1 MHTIRDIAPWCQ
13 QIEKEILDFMKE
25 KGSIE
30 IPELTEKFSLS
41 EESIG
46 YLLSRIANENLIDYK
61 V

>member
-1 MHTIRDIAPWCQ
+1 
-13 QIEKEILDFMKE
+13 MKE

-46 YLLSRIANENLIDYK
+46 YLLSRLANENLIDYK